1 MSLKH
6 LTAAIA
12 AVGLIAS
19 LPASAIA
26 AKASKTDP
34 DRDGLSNKV
43 EKRLGTNARRA
54 DTDRDKLKDG
64 VEVRLGTNPLVKDSD
79 ADGVNDGREVAAGT
93 DPCPAHAN
101 QVRGAVASV
110 GTDSVTITK
119 PDATTIKLTVNADT
133 KLRIPD
139 TDGSGTVTLADL
151 KAGDKVGARTST
163 TDPTLALSIAVKG
176 EYAKGEE
183 VEGAVSAVGA
193 SSLTVTKEDG
203 TSATLTVSADTKLRA
218 PDRDGN
224 GKITLADILVGDKVE
239 AYLSATDPTL
249 VLSVKVE
256 VEATKVAG
264 TVASVGADSVTITLA
279 DATQMKV
286 TVNSATKLRIPAA
299 DGKPTGTLADLKV
312 GDAVKAKTI
321 PGADGTTLALGLS
334 SGVFAGGEGR
344 GHGHGHDDEDEPS
357 EGTSPSDEY
366 APGPPMNV
374 SLPNGQRGPRGQR
387 GENGANGEDNENAQ
401 RGERAGGRGR

>member
-6 LTAAIA
+6 TTAAIA

-19 LPASAIA
+19 LPASALA

-110 GTDSVTITK
+110 GSDSVTITK
-119 PDATTIKLTVNADT
+119 ADGTAATLTVNSAT
-133 KLRIPD
+133 KLNIPD
-139 TDGSGTVTLADL
+139 TDASGTVTLADL
-151 KAGDKVGARTST
+151 KAGDKVDARTSA
-163 TDPTLALSIAVKG
+163 TDATLAVSISVKG
-176 EYAKGEE
+176 EYQKGEE

-193 SSLTVTKEDG
+193 SSLTITKEDG
-203 TSATLTVSADTKLRA
+203 TSSTVTINADTKLRA
-218 PDRDGN
+218 PDRDGS
-224 GKITLADILVGDKVE
+224 GKITLADVLVGDKVE
-239 AYLSATDPTL
+239 VYLSATDPTL
-249 VLSVKVE
+249 ALSVKVE
-256 VEATKVAG
+256 VEGAKVAG
-264 TVASVGADSVTITLA
+264 TVAAVGADSVTITLA
-279 DATQMKV
+279 DATQTKV

-299 DGKPTGTLADLKV
+299 DGTPTGTLADLKV
-312 GDAVKAKTI
+312 GDAVKAKTVS
-321 PGADGTTLALGLS
+321 GADGTTLALALS
-334 SGVFAGGEGR
+334 SGVFASGEGHGE
-344 GHGHGHDDEDEPS
+344 GHGE
-357 EGTSPSDEY
+357 
-366 APGPPMNV
+366 
-374 SLPNGQRGPRGQR
+374 GPRGS
-387 GENGANGEDNENAQ
+387 EGEDHPANRDGQSQNSQ
-401 RGERAGGRGR
+401 SGQGGDRRGGRGRGR

>member
-79 ADGVNDGREVAAGT
+79 TDGVNDGREVAAGT

-312 GDAVKAKTI
+312 GDAVKAKTVS
-321 PGADGTTLALGLS
+321 GADGTTLALRLS
-334 SGVFAGGEGR
+334 TRVFAGE
-344 GHGHGHDDEDEPS
+344 
-357 EGTSPSDEY
+357 
-366 APGPPMNV
+366 
-374 SLPNGQRGPRGQR
+374 NGRGPRGDDRPEQEDGPR
-387 GENGANGEDNENAQ
+387 GDDRPEQEDGPRTQENRDEQGDDR
-401 RGERAGGRGR
+401 RGDRGRGGRGRGGRDR

>member
-6 LTAAIA
+6 TTAAIA

-79 ADGVNDGREVAAGT
+79 KDGVNDGREVAAGT

-110 GTDSVTITK
+110 GSDSVTITK
-119 PDATTIKLTVNADT
+119 QDATTTTLTVNADT

-151 KAGDKVGARTST
+151 KAGDKVDARTST
-163 TDPTLALSIAVKG
+163 TDATLAVSISVKG
-176 EYAKGEE
+176 EYQKGEE
-183 VEGAVSAVGA
+183 VEGLVTAIGA
-193 SSLTVTKEDG
+193 TSLTVSKEDG
-203 TSATLTVSADTKLRA
+203 SSATVTIGAETKLRA
-218 PDRDGN
+218 PDRDGS
-224 GKITLADILVGDKVE
+224 GKITLADVSIGDKVE
-239 AYLSATDPTL
+239 IYLSASDPTL
-249 VLSVKVE
+249 AQSVKVE
-256 VEATKVAG
+256 VERAEVAG
-264 TVASVGADSVTITLA
+264 TVAAVGADSVTITLA
-279 DATQMKV
+279 DATQTKV

-299 DGKPTGTLADLKV
+299 DGTPTGTLADLKV

-334 SGVFAGGEGR
+334 SGAFAGGE
-344 GHGHGHDDEDEPS
+344 GHGHGHDDEDAPS
-357 EGTSPSDEY
+357 NEY

-374 SLPNGQRGPRGQR
+374 SLPNGQRGQRGANGQENQNGQR
-387 GENGANGEDNENAQ
+387 GE
-401 RGERAGGRGR
+401 RVGGRGR

>member
-6 LTAAIA
+6 TTAAIA

-19 LPASAIA
+19 LPASALA

-110 GTDSVTITK
+110 GSDSVTITK
-119 PDATTIKLTVNADT
+119 EDATTATLTVNAAT
-133 KLRIPD
+133 KLNIPD

-151 KAGDKVGARTST
+151 KAGDKVDARTSA
-163 TDPTLALSIAVKG
+163 TDPALAVSISVKG
-176 EYAKGEE
+176 EYQKGEE

-193 SSLTVTKEDG
+193 SSLTITKEDG
-203 TSATLTVSADTKLRA
+203 TSATVTINADTKLRV
-218 PDRDGN
+218 PDRDGS
-224 GKITLADILVGDKVE
+224 GKITLADVLVGDKVE
-239 AYLSATDPTL
+239 VYLSASDPTL
-249 VLSVKVE
+249 ALSVKVE
-256 VEATKVAG
+256 VEGAKVAG
-264 TVASVGADSVTITLA
+264 TVAAVGADSVTITLA
-279 DATQMKV
+279 DATQTKV

-299 DGKPTGTLADLKV
+299 DGTPTGTLADLKV
-312 GDAVKAKTI
+312 GDAVKAKTVS
-321 PGADGTTLALGLS
+321 GADGTTLALALS
-334 SGVFAGGEGR
+334 SGALASGEG
-344 GHGHGHDDEDEPS
+344 HGEGPRRS
-357 EGTSPSDEY
+357 EGEDHPANRD
-366 APGPPMNV
+366 
-374 SLPNGQRGPRGQR
+374 GQSQNSQSGQGGDR
-387 GENGANGEDNENAQ
+387 
-401 RGERAGGRGR
+401 RGGRGRGR

>member
-6 LTAAIA
+6 TTAAIA

-79 ADGVNDGREVAAGT
+79 KDGVNDGREVAAGT
-93 DPCPAHAN
+93 DPCPARAN

-110 GTDSVTITK
+110 GSDSVTITK
-119 PDATTIKLTVNADT
+119 QDATTTTLTVNADT

-151 KAGDKVGARTST
+151 KAGDKVDARTST
-163 TDPTLALSIAVKG
+163 TDPTLAVSISVKG
-176 EYAKGEE
+176 EYQKGEE
-183 VEGAVSAVGA
+183 VEGLVTAIGGT
-193 SSLTVTKEDG
+193 SLTVSKEDG
-203 TSATLTVSADTKLRA
+203 SSATVTINADTKLRA
-218 PDRDGN
+218 PDRDGS
-224 GKITLADILVGDKVE
+224 GKITLADVSIGDKVE
-239 AYLSATDPTL
+239 IYLSASDPTL
-249 VLSVKVE
+249 AQSVKVE
-256 VEATKVAG
+256 VERAKVAG

-279 DATQMKV
+279 DATQVKV
-286 TVNSATKLRIPAA
+286 TVNASTKLRIPAA
-299 DGKPTGTLADLKV
+299 DGTPTGTLADLKV
-312 GDAVKAKTI
+312 GDAVKAKTVS
-321 PGADGTTLALGLS
+321 GANGTTLALGLS
-334 SGVFAGGEGR
+334 SGAFASGESHGDDHR
-344 GHGHGHDDEDEPS
+344 GPRGSDDEDRPANQGGQS
-357 EGTSPSDEY
+357 Q
-366 APGPPMNV
+366 
-374 SLPNGQRGPRGQR
+374 NGQRGQR
-387 GENGANGEDNENAQ
+387 GD
-401 RGERAGGRGR
+401 RRGGRGR